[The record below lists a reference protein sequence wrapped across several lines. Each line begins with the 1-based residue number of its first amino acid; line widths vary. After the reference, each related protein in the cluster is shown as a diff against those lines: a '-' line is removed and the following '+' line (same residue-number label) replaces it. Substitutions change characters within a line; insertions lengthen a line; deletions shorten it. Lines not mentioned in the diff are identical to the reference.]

1 MRFEIIVA
9 PEAAKQFRDLPSA
22 RVRAEVRD
30 GIEEHLRHEPTEVS
44 RSRIKRLR
52 GVRKPQY
59 RLRIGE
65 VRVFYDVDA
74 EDVHV
79 LAVILKSQ
87 AVEWLKKWGEAE

>member
-1 MRFEIIVA
+1 LRFEIIVA
-9 PEAAKQFRDLPSA
+9 PEAAEQFRDLPSA

-30 GIEEHLRHEPTEVS
+30 GIEEHLRHEPTKVS

-52 GVRKPQY
+52 GLRKPQY

-65 VRVFYDVDA
+65 VRVFYDV
-74 EDVHV
+74 ETEEVHV